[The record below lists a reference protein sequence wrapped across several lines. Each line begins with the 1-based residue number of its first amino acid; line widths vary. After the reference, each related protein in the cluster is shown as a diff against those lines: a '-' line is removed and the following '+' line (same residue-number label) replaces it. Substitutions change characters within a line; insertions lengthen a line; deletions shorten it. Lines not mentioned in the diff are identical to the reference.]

1 MDVLFV
7 CDAGP
12 DVGYG
17 HLMRCR
23 QLAALLPQELHI
35 GFQGRLP
42 EAQPWPTYAADE
54 PIRSRVAVIDR
65 MADKDHMEV
74 WDPALVDR
82 YRSQAQRVVY
92 ISSSHVPPEVPDD
105 VLLVGYQPGGSG
117 AYWGLEYA
125 PVSRVLLGDAAGTT
139 RDVESV
145 LIALGGHTTDKPVGL
160 AVQAALELTSVGKIH
175 VLLASSAGDDAAT
188 GPNVVVHRGVPSIAP
203 LLAGAGVVVASYGNL
218 CFEALALGT
227 PLCMLGQKPMQA
239 AFAARMAATGRAIDG
254 GLWSQTDRKTLSGA
268 IERARTLAVPPID
281 AGGLERIAALIIPNG
296 SGR

>member
-1 MDVLFV
+1 MIDALFV

-23 QLAALLPQELHI
+23 QLAALLPQDLKI

-42 EAQPWPTYAADE
+42 EGQPWPAYPADE
-54 PIRSRVAVIDR
+54 PIRSAVAVIDR
-65 MADKDHMEV
+65 MADMDRMEV

-82 YRSQAQRVVY
+82 YRSRAERVVY
-92 ISSSHVPPEVPDD
+92 ISSSHIPPEVPDD
-105 VLLVGYQPGGSG
+105 VLLIGYQPGGSG
-117 AYWGLEYA
+117 AHWGLGYA
-125 PVSRVLLGDAAGTT
+125 PVSKTLLEEAAGVS
-139 RDVESV
+139 RVSDSV
-145 LIALGGHTTDKPVGL
+145 LIALGGHTTDEPVRL
-160 AVQAALELTSVGKIH
+160 AVQAALQLNCVGKIQ
-175 VLLASSAGDDAAT
+175 VLLASSARDDAAA
-188 GPNVVVHRGVPSIAP
+188 GPNVVAVRGVPSIAP

-254 GLWSQTDRKTLSGA
+254 GLWSKTDPKTLSGA
-268 IERARTLAVPPID
+268 IERARALAVPPID
-281 AGGLERIAALIIPNG
+281 AGGLERIAALIW
-296 SGR
+296 SR